1 MRVLAWGFDL
11 LLAAGLLWL
20 AWQALF
26 TPRRFSAAVNFM
38 AFYLLMALVWVRLD
52 APDIALAEA
61 AIGAGVTGA
70 LLLTALGRLPAGTSA
85 GADPRR
91 WQRPLQYLAMGG
103 TGLAVIW
110 LAWVAYHL
118 PRPGLA
124 AEVTAALDATG
135 VSHGVTAV
143 LLNLRAFDTFL
154 EIVIML
160 AAVVLVWSL
169 GPPLRAF
176 APATALPGLPALS
189 HLLHPLFLL
198 VPAYLLWRGTHAPG
212 GAFPAGAVMGAGGVL
227 LLLTDAAPWIYLR
240 RHRMLLH
247 LLLSSGMALFLAVAL
262 GGMLMTGVFF
272 AIPLHLAPML
282 IMAVEVATGLS
293 IALMLMAFYLLGEPG
308 Q

>member
-1 MRVLAWGFDL
+1 M

-26 TPRRFSAAVNFM
+26 TQRRFSAVVNFM

-70 LLLTALGRLPAGTSA
+70 LLLTALGRLPAGTSV

-91 WQRPLQYLAMGG
+91 WQRPLQHLAMAGAG
-103 TGLAVIW
+103 MGVIW
-110 LAWVAYHL
+110 LAWSAYHL

-124 AEVTAALDATG
+124 GEVTATLDATG
-135 VSHGVTAV
+135 VSHAVTAV
-143 LLNLRAFDTFL
+143 LLNLRAFDTLL

-160 AAVVLVWSL
+160 AAVVLVWSLGPPL

-189 HLLHPLFLL
+189 HLLHPFFVL
-198 VPAYLLWRGTHAPG
+198 VPVYLLWRGTHAPG

-227 LLLTDAAPWIYLR
+227 LLLTEARPWEYLR
-240 RHRMLLH
+240 HHRLLLH
-247 LLLSSGMALFLAVAL
+247 VLLAAGMALFLVVAL
-262 GGMLMTGVFF
+262 GGMLLTGTFF
-272 AIPLHLAPML
+272 AFPLFLAPTL
-282 IMAVEVATGLS
+282 IMAVEIATALS
-293 IALMLMAFYLLGEPG
+293 IALMLMAFYLYGEPG

>member
-1 MRVLAWGFDL
+1 MRVLAWGFDVF
-11 LLAAGLLWL
+11 LAAGLLWL

-26 TPRRFSAAVNFM
+26 TPRRFSAVVNFM

-70 LLLTALGRLPAGTSA
+70 LLLTALGRLPAGSSA
-85 GADPRR
+85 GADPRH
-91 WQRPLQYLAMGG
+91 WQRPLQYLAMAGA
-103 TGLAVIW
+103 GLGVLW
-110 LAWVAYHL
+110 LAWAAYHL

-124 AEVTAALDATG
+124 TEVTAVLDATG
-135 VSHGVTAV
+135 VSHAVTAV
-143 LLNLRAFDTFL
+143 LLNLRAFDTLL

-160 AAVVLVWSL
+160 AAVVLIWSL
-169 GPPLRAF
+169 GPPLRTF

-212 GAFPAGAVMGAGGVL
+212 GAFPAGAVMGAGGIL
-227 LLLTDAAPWIYLR
+227 LLLTDTAPWIYLR

-247 LLLSSGMALFLAVAL
+247 LLLTAGMALFLAVAL
-262 GGMLMTGVFF
+262 GGMLMTGTFF
-272 AIPLHLAPML
+272 TIPLLLAPML
-282 IMAVEVATGLS
+282 IMAVEVTTALS
-293 IALMLMAFYLLGEPG
+293 IALMLMAFYLYGEPG
-308 Q
+308 R